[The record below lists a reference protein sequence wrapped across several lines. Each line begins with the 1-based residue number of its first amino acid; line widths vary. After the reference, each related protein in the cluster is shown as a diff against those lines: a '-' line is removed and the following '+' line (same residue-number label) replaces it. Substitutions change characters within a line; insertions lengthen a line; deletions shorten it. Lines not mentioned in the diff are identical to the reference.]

1 MQHGLF
7 LLPNMQEQGGAGR
20 DQVSALGIFHVL

>member
-20 DQVSALGIFHVL
+20 DQVSMLGIYLM